1 MDKEWTVERIIEWT
15 PVAVRRICILRLNGR
30 VMSERIWEE

>member
-1 MDKEWTVERIIEWT
+1 MDKERTVERIIEWT
-15 PVAVRRICILRLNGR
+15 PVALRRMCRPRLNGR